1 MPIKNLTPDG
11 LDRLLSNRTKKSLL
25 SKKNKHLQHLAKMP
39 KIDRMTHCLDM
50 NVFFCCSGTE
60 LKAIAYI

>member
-11 LDRLLSNRTKKSLL
+11 LDRLLSNRNKKSLL

-39 KIDRMTHCLDM
+39 KIDRMIHCLDM
-50 NVFFCCSGTE
+50 NVFFC
-60 LKAIAYI
+60 